1 MPNVGEYDNE
11 KDWMGACVPM
21 RIDEGDEQPQ
31 AVAVCMQ
38 MWRDK
43 DKGKSVDLDERL
55 MAVRE
60 MFQNQFP
67 SRQQSEPVMV
77 EDLWIERVLDDA
89 VIVRAGKDLY
99 RAPYTKKKDQITF
112 APRAEWERV
121 KIDYVP
127 AKATNALK
135 AVEQTDDLLWVGNYI
150 VLFNVRDGEGAF
162 SKHKNPD
169 GTLGE
174 YFTPDTQLES
184 SYTKSGRV
192 YLDWEHRQDD
202 SEDAPGNDDEVL
214 GYVDWSTAKADEQG
228 VWVKRA
234 LYRHREYMKH
244 LEELIG
250 AGVIGTSSEA
260 IGKKVRKSAD
270 GEIVRWPIHRDTLT
284 VTPMEWRN
292 KSENVVAALK
302 GLAEY
307 VPAIKSALHLA
318 TPEPEA
324 APEAGQPAAA
334 AVKEEARSI
343 AEALCLVPPAVIVP
357 GKFTAG
363 FIATPTEDNMSE
375 RETPVVDVAAI
386 TKQAAED
393 AIKAYRLELAKEPAT
408 NSGLV
413 VTDDE
418 ADRAAKGNPF
428 KSFGEL
434 LMAAKEA
441 AINPTGVDKRLL
453 PVRSEDGFDVGA
465 AMGKD
470 FVGSLYGTAA
480 ARKGWAVK
488 QTDLSEGLG
497 SHGGFL
503 VGTDQNLGI
512 LARVYNVG
520 QLLQRVDMMQ
530 VSAGSNGVT
539 LNFENEVSRATGAR
553 RGGIRAYW
561 VAEGGGKTH
570 SHPEFRQIA
579 MRLIK
584 CVALIYST
592 DELLQDATALESWIM
607 ANLPEEIRF
616 TVEDAII
623 NGTGAGQP
631 LGILGGP
638 GLVTQGIEVGQL
650 NTTFVSQNAINMW
663 SRRWLGARDYV
674 WLVHQTVVPQLM
686 QMGLAVGVGGMLTY
700 MPPGGLSGV
709 PYGTLFGAPVIESE
723 YCQTLGT
730 VGDVILVS
738 LKEYQMIEKGGMQ
751 SASSIHLAFLTD
763 ETIFRFVY
771 RVQGMPKW
779 NSALTPAHGGITT
792 SPYVVLAGRP

>member
-1 MPNVGEYDNE
+1 MPNIGEYDNE
-11 KDWMGACVPM
+11 KDWMGACVPV

-43 DKGKSVDLDERL
+43 DK
-55 MAVRE
+55 
-60 MFQNQFP
+60 
-67 SRQQSEPVMV
+67 
-77 EDLWIERVLDDA
+77 
-89 VIVRAGKDLY
+89 
-99 RAPYTKKKDQITF
+99 TK
-112 APRAEWERV
+112 AS
-121 KIDYVP
+121 
-127 AKATNALK
+127 NALK
-135 AVEQTDDLLWVGNYI
+135 AISKTEDTLRVGNYI
-150 VLFNVRDGEGAF
+150 VLFGGRDMEGTL
-162 SKHKNPD
+162 SNRKNPD
-169 GTLGE
+169 GSAGE
-174 YFTPDTQLES
+174 YFTPETALDS
-184 SYTKSGRV
+184 AYTKAGV
-192 YLDWEHRQDD
+192 LYVDWEHGQDGTKG
-202 SEDAPGNDDEVL
+202 APGTDDIL
-214 GYVDWSTAKADEQG
+214 GIVDWSTAKTDERG
-228 VWVKRA
+228 VWVERA
-234 LYRHREYMKH
+234 LSRRNQYMQY
-244 LEELIG
+244 LETLIE
-250 AGVIGTSSEA
+250 AGQVGNSSEA
-260 IGKKVRKSAD
+260 IGEQVQKAAD
-270 GEIVRWPIHRDTLT
+270 GKITRWPLKRDTLT
-284 VTPMEWRN
+284 VTPMEPRMLT
-292 KSENVVAALK
+292 ENVLQAYK
-302 GLAEY
+302 
-307 VPAIKSALHLA
+307 ALHLA

-324 APEAGQPAAA
+324 APEAGQPAVTAA
-334 AVKEEARSI
+334 KEPVGMTITLDKATGNITIEGEPVIRVMEVK
-343 AEALCLVPPAVIVP
+343 
-357 GKFTAG
+357 
-363 FIATPTEDNMSE
+363 MSE
-375 RETPVVDVAAI
+375 KETPIVDVAAI
-386 TKQAAED
+386 VKEAADKAAAD
-393 AIKAYRLELAKEPAT
+393 AVKAYRLELAKEPAI

-413 VTDDE
+413 VMGDE
-418 ADRAAKGNPF
+418 ADRALKGNRF

-434 LMAAKEA
+434 LMAAKDA
-441 AINPTGVDKRLL
+441 AINPSQVDKRLL

-465 AMGKD
+465 AMGD
-470 FVGSLYGTAA
+470 GFVGSLYGA
-480 ARKGWAVK
+480 ARKGWATK

-530 VSAGSNGVT
+530 ISAGSNGTT

-570 SHPEFRQIA
+570 SHPEFRQVA

-638 GLVTQGIEVGQL
+638 GLVTQAIEVGQL

-738 LKEYQMIEKGGMQ
+738 LREYQMIEKGGMQ